1 MYLYVSGFLHHSIV
15 SFNACLSDVKFN
27 ESKLLWTFSEN
38 ATLNHVSTKWYFW
51 LVNGLMDETILDVRS
66 ATSWYTKIIDHIEYL
81 LQHLKIVHRSRRK

>member
-1 MYLYVSGFLHHSIV
+1 MYLYVSDFLHSIV

-66 ATSWYTKIIDHIEYL
+66 
-81 LQHLKIVHRSRRK
+81 KIVDTRK